1 MYQTEKSEEY
11 VAKSECL
18 ATILQRT
25 VVENW
30 NVVIHYHEDPKFKTG
45 LFEMEVIA
53 GIVRPYAANVIVDN
67 IFWKVNQIV
76 RRNLI
81 LTDIINHQ
89 SNTNTVEKEDQYI
102 TINACYV

>member
-1 MYQTEKSEEY
+1 MRKMRRTQNQLIPATNIYPINVSLTDDLSNSEVLMYQTEKSEEY

-67 IFWKVNQIV
+67 IF
-76 RRNLI
+76 
-81 LTDIINHQ
+81 
-89 SNTNTVEKEDQYI
+89 
-102 TINACYV
+102 